1 METANSLKKQQN
13 ISELILRIKEL
24 LKQMKNTKI
33 IETNKMF

>member
-24 LKQMKNTKI
+24 LKQMKDTKI

>member
-1 METANSLKKQQN
+1 MEIANSLKKQQN

-24 LKQMKNTKI
+24 LKQMKDTRI

>member
-1 METANSLKKQQN
+1 MEIANSLKKQQN

-24 LKQMKNTKI
+24 LKQMKDTKI